1 MRELRLLLEAYCEK
15 EDYRRNHTLL
25 TLIVFSL
32 TSLLTLNTATE
43 YHVENK
49 VIHMLLSWITFFSTH
64 DFSSLQL

>member
-32 TSLLTLNTATE
+32 TSLLTLNMATSIMWKTKL
-43 YHVENK
+43 Y
-49 VIHMLLSWITFFSTH
+49 ICY
-64 DFSSLQL
+64 